1 MGVKWGLV
9 RVGSKEMQKRP
20 EEAARFFLRTG
31 RVFLQ
36 ASGDNAVSRVESAA

>member
-9 RVGSKEMQKRP
+9 RVCSKEMQERP
-20 EEAARFFLRTG
+20 EEAARFFLSTG